1 MRFSINLF
9 MLAIHGG
16 QSLQYPEETIAYQT
30 IEETNRFLSSVQ
42 WTNVGAQIVGTKKNT
57 GLGHSSAL
65 NGEGNRLAVGGGP
78 GGGVIRVFEYA
89 NNIWTQLGSDI
100 NGAAGDGFKFV
111 AMNEIGDRFIGG
123 GPAGNVARAYHYT
136 GSRWKQ
142 MGPDFKG
149 VFGDSFGAS
158 VAMNSEGNM
167 VVIGA
172 TYTELDAPTEKYR
185 GGRVLVYKWSE
196 PAELWIKIG
205 GYINC
210 DYGDFLK
217 GFNSWGNVVAMNNK
231 GNIIAAAGNGFVEVY
246 ELTNDTWVKMGEK
259 LMNGENIFHDFGHA
273 LALNSVGDILLI
285 GAPEDVDEKGERGSG
300 FAQVYKYTAI
310 NTQKWTK
317 IGQDLEGDKNN
328 EKYGKS
334 VAINDAGDRVAVG
347 AHSYNVGNGYLRVF
361 DYTGSIWTQTGQDLV
376 GKNFNDFYG
385 GSSLGFNTIGDKIVV
400 GAKGSDNNGITES
413 GSVEVYEYKLPLTL
427 APTESTSI
435 PSSMS
440 SSQPTGKNEV
450 LFNNQ
455 DFSIN
460 EPSIT
465 FKDESGKF
473 IIEVTYTV
481 GRTVDGLAL
490 TLYQA
495 GCSTTAH
502 VSDIISS
509 NSVYE
514 YKLPLTLAP
523 TESTSIPSSISSS
536 QPTGKSEV
544 SFNNQDFS
552 IKEPFVTFKDESGK
566 LMIKVTYTV
575 GRTVDGLAL
584 TLYQAGCSTAA
595 HVEDIISSNSA
606 YDDLKKSIL
615 VNQSQFADSPL
626 MELSTR
632 DNVGSSQGSLKFC
645 VNAEVLSS
653 GTSVSFRKTN
663 INLDFDLTSNSFT
676 VTSNDIEANEIQDTT
691 TTVDVNY
698 DINAFRCLPTS
709 FEKIVAPGPLLQNE
723 VVAICL
729 EPNDDSKATVD
740 ISNFEMNFV
749 QDGSGVKYAVAKY
762 STGGPEPSGSLS
774 VISRSD
780 QRWKVVARIVTVL
793 FNSGLSFNV
802 TGNAY
807 LEFRGE
813 RRFLSSVNT
822 KATRSVQS
830 VAIDPAG
837 VSSFGM
843 EVKTSKNFEAKKN
856 SNNKPVATL
865 CIVNATLAIVIGF
878 FLFKKLW

>member
-123 GPAGNVARAYHYT
+123 GPAGNVARAYHFT

-317 IGQDLEGDKNN
+317 IGQDLDGYKNN

-413 GSVEVYEYKLPLTL
+413 GSVE
-427 APTESTSI
+427 
-435 PSSMS
+435 
-440 SSQPTGKNEV
+440 
-450 LFNNQ
+450 
-455 DFSIN
+455 
-460 EPSIT
+460 
-465 FKDESGKF
+465 
-473 IIEVTYTV
+473 
-481 GRTVDGLAL
+481 
-490 TLYQA
+490 
-495 GCSTTAH
+495 
-502 VSDIISS
+502 
-509 NSVYE
+509 VYE

-709 FEKIVAPGPLLQNE
+709 FEKIVAPGPLLQND

-740 ISNFEMNFV
+740 ISNLEMNFV
-749 QDGSGVKYAVAKY
+749 QDGSGEKYSVAKY
-762 STGGPEPSGSLS
+762 GSDGPKPPGSLS
-774 VISRSD
+774 AISRSD
-780 QRWKVVARIVTVL
+780 QRWKVVARVVTAL

-843 EVKTSKNFEAKKN
+843 EVKISKNFEAKKN
-856 SNNKPVATL
+856 FTNKPVVTL
-865 CIVNATLAIVIGF
+865 CVVGATLAIVIGF

>member
-123 GPAGNVARAYHYT
+123 GPAGNVARAYHFT

-317 IGQDLEGDKNN
+317 IGQDLDGYKNN

-413 GSVEVYEYKLPLTL
+413 GSVE
-427 APTESTSI
+427 
-435 PSSMS
+435 
-440 SSQPTGKNEV
+440 
-450 LFNNQ
+450 
-455 DFSIN
+455 
-460 EPSIT
+460 
-465 FKDESGKF
+465 
-473 IIEVTYTV
+473 
-481 GRTVDGLAL
+481 
-490 TLYQA
+490 
-495 GCSTTAH
+495 
-502 VSDIISS
+502 
-509 NSVYE
+509 VYE

-856 SNNKPVATL
+856 SNNKPVVTL
-865 CIVNATLAIVIGF
+865 FIVNATLAVVFGF
-878 FLFKKLW
+878 FLYKKLW